1 MTSIVDFVFEV
12 SCQREISVVN
22 QKFTLW
28 FVKLPTAKATKAAAK
43 PPPHVQVGHFRP
55 C

>member
-22 QKFTLW
+22 QKFTL
-28 FVKLPTAKATKAAAK
+28 
-43 PPPHVQVGHFRP
+43 HVIGCSDSYTQARCMH
-55 C
+55 